1 MRKSKYLATHHCR
14 CTVWHSAVCVI

>member
-1 MRKSKYLATHHCR
+1 MRKSKYLAKRHCR